1 MILSL
6 EQNYEDETRGRV
18 VQTLEREMTDRVSK
32 TRRGMEH
39 EQIIRT
45 KITKAKRERENA
57 ERRGS
62 EKDYD
67 RISKTFF
74 FCFLP
79 PFKVSTC

>member
-32 TRRGMEH
+32 TRKGMEH

-45 KITKAKRERENA
+45 KITNAKRERENA

-74 FCFLP
+74 CLLSS
-79 PFKVSTC
+79 FKVSPC

>member
-18 VQTLEREMTDRVSK
+18 VQTLEREMTDRASK
-32 TRRGMEH
+32 TRKGMEH

-74 FCFLP
+74 CLLP
-79 PFKVSTC
+79 PFKVSPC